1 MKVLIAI
8 PVFNEAKYADGV
20 LRRVLAVRD
29 SLLDRHHVDVLAIDD
44 GSTDATPSILAQHP
58 IDVIRH
64 GVNAGY
70 GASLRDAFGW
80 ASGRGYDW
88 LVTMDCDEQH
98 EPAAIPR
105 FLDEAQR
112 GGADI
117 ISGSRYMPQSIAAD
131 AAPPQRRA
139 VNITIT
145 KEVNDRLGGRLG
157 TQLTDG
163 FCGFK
168 AYRVASLNRLRLT
181 ENGYAFPMQ
190 FWVQAAAFALAVREM
205 PVKLIYN
212 DPNRSF
218 GATLDDP
225 TVRLAHYRDVLHK
238 ELRKQARRLP
248 ASALIGVASPLVRAG

>member
-29 SLLDRHHVDVLAIDD
+29 ALLDRHHVDVLAIDD
-44 GSTDATPSILAQHP
+44 GSTDATPAILAQHP

-88 LVTMDCDEQH
+88 LITMDCDEQH

-117 ISGSRYMPQSIAAD
+117 ISGSRYMPQSMALD
-131 AAPPQRRA
+131 APPPQRRA

-145 KEVNDRLGGRLG
+145 KELNDRLSPRMGS
-157 TQLTDG
+157 QLTDG

-168 AYRVASLNRLRLT
+168 AYRVSAIKRLRLT

-190 FWVQAAAFALAVREM
+190 FWVQAAAFGLSVREM

-238 ELRKQARRLP
+238 ELRRQARKLP
-248 ASALIGVASPLVRAG
+248 ASALIGVASPLVRAC

>member
-1 MKVLIAI
+1 MRVLIAI
-8 PVFNEAKYADGV
+8 PVYNEAKYADAV

-29 SLLDRHHVDVLAIDD
+29 SLAERCDVEVLAIDD
-44 GSTDATPSILAQHP
+44 GSTDATPTILSQHP
-58 IDVIRH
+58 VDVIRH
-64 GVNAGY
+64 GMNAGY

-88 LVTMDCDEQH
+88 LITMDCDEQH

-105 FLDEAQR
+105 FLDEALR

-117 ISGSRYMPQSIAAD
+117 VSGSRYMPQSIAKD
-131 AAPPQRRA
+131 APPPQRRA
-139 VNITIT
+139 VNMTIT
-145 KEVNDRLGGRLG
+145 KEVNERLGGRLG
-157 TQLTDG
+157 AQLTDG

-168 AYRVASLNRLRLT
+168 AYRVSAIKRLRLT

-190 FWVQAAAFALAVREM
+190 FWVQAAAFGLSVREM

-218 GATLDDP
+218 GVTLDDP

-238 ELRKQARRLP
+238 ELRRQARRLP
-248 ASALIGVASPLVRAG
+248 ASALVGVVSRLVRAC